1 MDFVIKTIFCG
12 GLARNFYFVF
22 KLYSIKTN
30 EMELLHKKLAYTLG
44 GYFYDVHNALGMG
57 YDEESYHLAL
67 EERLKMSNISF
78 QTKVQKSIEHRG
90 VKVHKFIADLIIG
103 DKIILELKN
112 IATDFHQAN
121 YLQILSY
128 LKNWQM
134 DLGLLVNFGAPSVH
148 FKRILF
154 TEKETAF
161 KENHTELEGL
171 LSLSLRKNLTEL
183 RAAILTIL
191 ELYGLGYGDAVYINL
206 LQAELSYKEIPF
218 TPQTII
224 PVKFGGKI
232 IQQFELKIPVI
243 DNSILCKVIALKNE
257 IAPEINK
264 MKTYLKDTNLP
275 IGLLVHFGKEKL
287 EIIGIRP

>member
-1 MDFVIKTIFCG
+1 MG
-12 GLARNFYFVF
+12 
-22 KLYSIKTN
+22 
-30 EMELLHKKLAYTLG
+30 LLHEKLSYSLIG
-44 GYFYDVHNALGMG
+44 CFYDVHNALGMG
-57 YDEESYHLAL
+57 YDEGSYHLAL

-78 QTKVQKSIEHRG
+78 QTKVQKSIEYRG
-90 VKVHKFIADLIIG
+90 VNIHTFIADLIIE
-103 DKIILELKN
+103 DKILLELKN
-112 IATDFHQAN
+112 VATDFHPAH

-134 DLGLLVNFGAPSVH
+134 DLGLLVNFGTPSVH

-154 TEKETAF
+154 TEKEALF
-161 KENHTELEGL
+161 TEDYAELARL
-171 LSLSLRKNLTEL
+171 FSLNLKKNLQNL
-183 RAAILTIL
+183 RTAILTIL
-191 ELYGLGYGDAVYINL
+191 ELYGLGYEDTIYINL

-224 PVKFGGKI
+224 PIKFSKKVIRHFKLKVPI
-232 IQQFELKIPVI
+232 I
-243 DNSILCKVIALKNE
+243 DHSILCKVIALKDE

-287 EIIGIRP
+287 EIIGICP